1 MAGPTTSD
9 PAAPTMT
16 WEQHHEAGRRR
27 FAEGD
32 AAGAEQAFRAAI
44 AEAERTGGDPLQR
57 ASSLSSLGQLKYQ
70 QKDYQGAE
78 ECFRQS
84 LELREA
90 ALGSDHPTVISGINN
105 LAALFVARGAL
116 DEAEPLLQRAMA
128 VTVKRVESTQAELA
142 VNLNNLVRLYV
153 KRGDYARAE
162 PLVVRLLALK
172 RPMGPEHP
180 DVAAVLVTLA
190 KLRQSMGQSDAAER
204 LWRRVL
210 AVRQRTL
217 APNDPLLA
225 STLDGLADSCAAQ
238 GKTEQE
244 LSLRERSLAV
254 RTAALGADNPFLE
267 PHRAR
272 IAALRQAMPAGRA
285 GAPGTPGGA
294 DATASTVN
302 GAASRLGDVSG
313 LTGVIP
319 NVIPEALAVTR
330 AMQEQ
335 AAAIA
340 SPRAEP
346 ATGARAASAAPTS
359 APTLSP
365 SAPAIP
371 PTPTPDTSEPA
382 PAPAAQEPEVESAA
396 PMMAAGEVP
405 EAADASPRIS
415 TSVPA
420 APDGVKWVE
429 PATLV
434 PTPPRMRHSVEMTKP
449 RLKMAA
455 HVRPSASQGNRAV
468 SLVAAL
474 VLACAAV
481 AAWYGRHHWL
491 ASAVPAATTPA
502 RRLPHH
508 APQPDTAGL
517 APGEPA
523 AAPTAEQDAGGSG
536 TSGASL
542 TSGPASTETQ
552 SSGTDV
558 APQTPQEPLPAAA
571 APARLSPMPEH
582 PVAKVAPPTHH
593 RVSAHTETDSVAT
606 VPTINLDAATR
617 SIDSSTKARHSPATT
632 P

>member
-1 MAGPTTSD
+1 MAGTTTPD
-9 PAAPTMT
+9 PAAPTTT

-32 AAGAEQAFRAAI
+32 AAGAEEAFRAAI

-70 QKDYQGAE
+70 QKDYKGAE

-90 ALGSDHPTVISGINN
+90 ALGGDHPTVISGINN

-128 VTVKRVESTQAELA
+128 VTVKRVEATQAELA

-153 KRGDYARAE
+153 KRGDYSRAE

-172 RPMGPEHP
+172 RPLGPEHP

-217 APNDPLLA
+217 ATNDPLLA

-254 RTAALGADNPFLE
+254 RAAALGADNPSLE

-272 IAALRQAMPAGRA
+272 ITALRQATGRA
-285 GAPGTPGGA
+285 GTPGGA
-294 DATASTVN
+294 SSPDANATTVN

-319 NVIPEALAVTR
+319 NVIPEALVVTR
-330 AMQEQ
+330 AMQEPT
-335 AAAIA
+335 ATSAP
-340 SPRAEP
+340 PRAEP
-346 ATGARAASAAPTS
+346 TTEATRATKSAMGVEPSPRVS
-359 APTLSP
+359 APL
-365 SAPAIP
+365 PAV
-371 PTPTPDTSEPA
+371 T
-382 PAPAAQEPEVESAA
+382 
-396 PMMAAGEVP
+396 
-405 EAADASPRIS
+405 
-415 TSVPA
+415 
-420 APDGVKWVE
+420 DGVKWVE
-429 PATLV
+429 PSTLV
-434 PTPPRMRHSVEMTKP
+434 PSPIRARRSVEMTRPKLNMGS
-449 RLKMAA
+449 RA
-455 HVRPSASQGNRAV
+455 RPSASPSNRAV
-468 SLVAAL
+468 PVVAAL
-474 VLACAAV
+474 ILACAAV
-481 AAWYGRHHWL
+481 AAWYGSHHWL
-491 ASAVPAATTPA
+491 GSTASSTAHPAHPVPHQSPAA
-502 RRLPHH
+502 
-508 APQPDTAGL
+508 DTAGL

-523 AAPTAEQDAGGSG
+523 PATPTTDQASGSSG
-536 TSGASL
+536 TSGATL
-542 TSGPASTETQ
+542 TSGPASAEGQ
-552 SSGTDV
+552 ASGTEP
-558 APQTPQEPLPAAA
+558 APPEPPPAATPPRPSPTPERPA
-571 APARLSPMPEH
+571 VKAP
-582 PVAKVAPPTHH
+582 VTHH
-593 RVSAHTETDSVAT
+593 RASPRDGDSLES
-606 VPTINLDAATR
+606 VPSINVDAATR
-617 SIDSSTKARHSPATT
+617 AIDSSTKARHSPATA